1 MKLSNIKYNQIIFA
15 NNNDIEKIVYDKENQ
30 ILKEKCDI
38 GVVFGGISMIP
49 NRVERAISLY
59 EKGQIN
65 RILVSGGIGYLNTD
79 RKNSEANKLK
89 NYLLNKGIPE
99 KDILVEDKSRN
110 THENIKFFLEILKQ
124 EYTLENIKLALIS
137 SDFQIRRCIALSSL
151 YFDKEKLFGSGI
163 KDGITDIDNWKK
175 SLYGKRLILTEALLL
190 CYYAKQGIINDI
202 EISKLKLQK
211 K

>member
-79 RKNSEANKLK
+79 RKNSEAN
-89 NYLLNKGIPE
+89 
-99 KDILVEDKSRN
+99 
-110 THENIKFFLEILKQ
+110 
-124 EYTLENIKLALIS
+124 
-137 SDFQIRRCIALSSL
+137 
-151 YFDKEKLFGSGI
+151 
-163 KDGITDIDNWKK
+163 
-175 SLYGKRLILTEALLL
+175 
-190 CYYAKQGIINDI
+190 
-202 EISKLKLQK
+202 
-211 K
+211 